1 MYIISKEFHFSASH
15 QLEHLPDGHQCAR
28 LHGHNYV
35 AIVEMASDILDDDAF
50 VLDYGKLADFKKYIE
65 DVLDHRH
72 LNDVMGSIIGDP
84 STYTTA
90 ENIAAMLYDW
100 CDERWP
106 NVITAVTVKETDK
119 TRATF
124 RPDTVPSYWAVKQRS
139 ETMGTANY
147 SDAMM
152 AGGMRAAP

>member
-1 MYIISKEFHFSASH
+1 M
-15 QLEHLPDGHQCAR
+15 
-28 LHGHNYV
+28 
-35 AIVEMASDILDDDAF
+35 DDDAF

-124 RPDTVPSYWAVKQRS
+124 RPDTVYGFEVEKEFGLGRVI
-139 ETMGTANY
+139 GL
-147 SDAMM
+147 
-152 AGGMRAAP
+152 